1 MQASDAIHTGH
12 ATWRWAMITLVAV
25 PAALLALTH
34 CKGDDETAVV
44 DAGPTPPAMSHGP
57 PNEAAGQMCVVCHSC
72 GNDGTSPIPA
82 PLIDNSSHDPCT
94 FCHEPDGSVVFHGD
108 GCSRRVEGCKSDS
121 RKPGSAQPAGRSSLE
136 TDYAILRPH
145 DASNLW

>member
-1 MQASDAIHTGH
+1 
-12 ATWRWAMITLVAV
+12 LVAV
-25 PAALLALTH
+25 PSALLALTH

-72 GNDGTSPIPA
+72 GNDGTSPVPA
-82 PLIDNSSHDPCT
+82 PIIDNSNHDPCT

-108 GCSRRVEGCKSDS
+108 AACEWEMDCVAVPPVVNCVDCHTVAWVNDLCEECHLG
-121 RKPGSAQPAGRSSLE
+121 Q
-136 TDYAILRPH
+136 
-145 DASNLW
+145 